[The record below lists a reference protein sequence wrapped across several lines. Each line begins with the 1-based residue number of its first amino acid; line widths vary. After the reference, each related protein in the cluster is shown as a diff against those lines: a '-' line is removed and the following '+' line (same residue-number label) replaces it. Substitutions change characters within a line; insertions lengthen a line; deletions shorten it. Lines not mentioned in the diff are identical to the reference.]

1 MFVLI
6 TTVILCYFKWYSL
19 KLGPRTSDSGSES
32 QDLGPGTWDLGS
44 RNWDPVPRIQ
54 GPGPWTSRPRDT
66 GPRTPYP
73 ATQELGP
80 RIPGTGAQDPWP
92 QDLVLRTRDS
102 RLQNLGPW
110 QLQNNSLKS
119 KNSLTSKRDNTKY
132 YFTYFFAHKDYWI
145 FFLEL
150 RKDSERVQKD
160 FGYLWFFVKW
170 FIYNYSQTIWE

>member
-19 KLGPRTSDSGSES
+19 KLGPRTWDSGSES
-32 QDLGPGTWDLGS
+32 QDLGPETWDLGS

-80 RIPGTGAQDPWP
+80 RIPGTGTQEPWS
-92 QDLVLRTRDS
+92 QDLVFRTQD
-102 RLQNLGPW
+102 LGPGTQDSKTW
-110 QLQNNSLKS
+110 DPGNFKIIHWKVRTHLQVNVITPSTILHIFLLIKIIG
-119 KNSLTSKRDNTKY
+119 
-132 YFTYFFAHKDYWI
+132 FFFW
-145 FFLEL
+145 
-150 RKDSERVQKD
+150 S
-160 FGYLWFFVKW
+160 
-170 FIYNYSQTIWE
+170 